1 MLLSVYF
8 AAAIM
13 FLTALGGLAYSQ
25 DLPWYFTADEME
37 IAYKYQVNFGQR
49 LQRSLNPVGCFYE
62 KDEVVASYQGRQ
74 ILVPCRFINETLRH
88 LKELLQSGAAKHLFA
103 LDVDHADLAIPS
115 ELWERKYKRMPMNE
129 ILPALLKEPSLVAVY
144 RAAVHLSLVNPK
156 SGTVDPVAKARKEKG
171 HVLAFYDGRPAKI
184 LPARPESLEDTEP
197 AGYRSCASVYFVAH
211 RLGELVFMVG
221 ERVVVLDLSFDHV
234 TAGSSQK
241 LHRQLPGSITKIT
254 PP

>member
-1 MLLSVYF
+1 MLPSVNF
-8 AAAIM
+8 TAVVVL
-13 FLTALGGLAYSQ
+13 LTAFSGLAYPQ
-25 DLPWYFTADEME
+25 DHPWYFTADEME

-49 LQRSLNPVGCFYE
+49 LQRSLNPVDCFYK

-74 ILVPCRFINETLRH
+74 LLVPCRFINETLRH

-129 ILPALLKEPSLVAVY
+129 ILPALLREPSLVAVY

-156 SGTVDPVAKARKEKG
+156 SGTVDQVAKARKEKG

-184 LPARPESLEDTEP
+184 LPAQLESLEYTEP
-197 AGYRSCASVYFVAH
+197 AGYRSCASVFFLAH
-211 RLGELVFMVG
+211 HLGESVFTVG
-221 ERVVVLDLSFDHV
+221 ENVVVFDLSFDNV
-234 TAGSSQK
+234 AAGSPVK